1 MTIVVNYTQK
11 QAEILRGEGDAQ
23 ASAIFAESF
32 SKDPEFYE
40 FYRSMQSYNRAFNQ
54 KDTTIILSPDSQFMK
69 EFSKPD
75 KRGI

>member
-1 MTIVVNYTQK
+1 LTIVVNYTQK

-40 FYRSMQSYNRAFNQ
+40 FYRSMQSYNHAFIN
-54 KDTTIILSPDSQFMK
+54 
-69 EFSKPD
+69 
-75 KRGI
+75 